1 MPHVD
6 AARLSIVFVMYVQR
20 NPGFPTHADGSVT
33 DDDDTGRRMRNGI
46 LFGHRWSG
54 RRDSGRARPRA
65 QSTASRRCDVDREVH
80 RCSGGLYISAAL
92 LFSLCWE
99 LCCIICNKFPVGM
112 ETLLVA
118 VDSRLVDPF
127 LELLATH
134 TGTRASTH
142 VPEIIMFFF

>member
-1 MPHVD
+1 MEYYSATGGVEEGT
-6 AARLSIVFVMYVQR
+6 AAGLD
-20 NPGFPTHADGSVT
+20 HA
-33 DDDDTGRRMRNGI
+33 R
-46 LFGHRWSG
+46 
-54 RRDSGRARPRA
+54 
-65 QSTASRRCDVDREVH
+65 SRQLVGDVDREVH

-142 VPEIIMFFF
+142 VPEIIMFFFKKKRGRETFLSEKTPHRSCSGNLILWWVG